1 MTAATPVTASETTY
15 ETVHVERSKKA
26 WVVVRA
32 VMAALSIY
40 LTIFYLVVYY
50 RSSDPSEDNMKENA
64 SDLVIDPERL
74 RCAAENAVAALKLL
88 ANPERLLLLCQLSQ
102 GEYSVSELE
111 AQLDI
116 HQPTLSQQLGVLR
129 SQGVVA
135 TRREGKNIYYSVA
148 DPNLLEILVVL
159 YRL

>member
-1 MTAATPVTASETTY
+1 M
-15 ETVHVERSKKA
+15 KD
-26 WVVVRA
+26 
-32 VMAALSIY
+32 
-40 LTIFYLVVYY
+40 
-50 RSSDPSEDNMKENA
+50 DP

-102 GEYSVSELE
+102 GEFSVGELE
-111 AQLDI
+111 EQLDI

-148 DPNLLEILVVL
+148 DPKLLEILVVL
-159 YRL
+159 YRLYCPKE